1 MEGPVYVV
9 ASGHAVRY
17 LARRPGLLAGLRHD
31 AERARRSVRS
41 LDFDDGENEP
51 TERLGKMRL
60 VMDKERILPK
70 QASMERAHAA
80 GYAVT

>member
-1 MEGPVYVV
+1 
-9 ASGHAVRY
+9 
-17 LARRPGLLAGLRHD
+17 
-31 AERARRSVRS
+31 VRS